1 MPGRMETSVTV
12 RENASGAPLPG
23 EPQPPSYRFSTE
35 DLPEADRVAIF
46 REIVG
51 RQMLRQEMEPLPDH
65 RFHIH
70 GTARRLAGGPYLLR
84 CTGSPQRARRTRHLL
99 SDGDDSLFF
108 QWTKSTRYAEHLGRE
123 LQLGPGEAV
132 LFSCSE
138 PRSITLPSR
147 FEAITIKVP
156 RMALG
161 PLLREADSC
170 FARAIPA
177 NSGALGLLIRYLKIL
192 SEESST
198 ATPQLQELA
207 VTHVYDLLAIAV
219 GATRDAAET
228 ARRRGVRVAR
238 LHAIKTDIGEHLS
251 DENFSIAGL
260 AARHR
265 MTPRALQMLLEE
277 TGKTFTEFLRE
288 LRLERARQM
297 LMSLRFDHQR
307 VIDVAFACGFGDIS
321 HFNRTFHAR
330 YGAAPSDIRAARAKL
345 VVTTGT
351 KKN

>member
-1 MPGRMETSVTV
+1 METSVTD
-12 RENASGAPLPG
+12 RENASRGPFPG

-35 DLPEADRVAIF
+35 DLPESDRLAIF

-70 GTARRLAGGPYLLR
+70 GTARRLPGGPFLLR
-84 CTGSPQRARRTRHLL
+84 CAGSPQRARRTRHLL

-123 LQLGPGEAV
+123 IALGPGDAV

-156 RMALG
+156 RNALG
-161 PLLREADSC
+161 PLLREANSC
-170 FARAIPA
+170 FARPIPA
-177 NSGALGLLIRYLKIL
+177 NSGALTLLIRYLEAL

-198 ATPQLQELA
+198 ETPELQELA
-207 VTHVYDLLAIAV
+207 AAHVYDLLAIV
-219 GATRDAAET
+219 LGATPDAAET
-228 ARRRGVRVAR
+228 GRRRGVRAAR
-238 LHAIKTDIGEHLS
+238 LQAIKTDIGEKLWDEGLS
-251 DENFSIAGL
+251 VTGL
-260 AARHR
+260 ASRHR
-265 MTPRALQMLLEE
+265 MTPRSVQMLFEE
-277 TGKTFTEFLRE
+277 AGTTFTEFLRE
-288 LRLERARQM
+288 QRLSRAHRM
-297 LMSLRFDHQR
+297 LMSRRFDDQR

-321 HFNRTFHAR
+321 YFNRTFHAR
-330 YGAAPSDIRAARAKL
+330 YGAAPSDIRAVRAKSVDRIGAERDL
-345 VVTTGT
+345 
-351 KKN
+351 